1 MPEIKRR
8 GAESAEIAERQGG
21 ESGSPRALPGPGSLR
36 ALRSLHLFAVLLLDL
51 LFSVGAGCGPKGPQ
65 GNWIEHEEL
74 GRTHSRPGAGGRS
87 AATPGT
93 PGAPKAA
100 TIDLAKLD
108 AATIDELDLATCT
121 AVID

>member
-36 ALRSLHLFAVLLLDL
+36 ALRSLHLCAVLLLDL
-51 LFSVGAGCGPKGPQ
+51 MLSVGGCGPKGPQ

-74 GRTHSRPGAGGRS
+74 GRTHSRPGAGGGS

-100 TIDLAKLD
+100 PIDLAKLED
-108 AATIDELDLATCT
+108 R
-121 AVID
+121 